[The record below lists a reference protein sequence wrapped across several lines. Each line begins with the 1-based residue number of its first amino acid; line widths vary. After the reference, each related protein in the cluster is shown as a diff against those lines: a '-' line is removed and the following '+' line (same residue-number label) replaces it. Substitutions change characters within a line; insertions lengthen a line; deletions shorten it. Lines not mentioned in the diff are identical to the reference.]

1 MVFEK
6 QLIKK
11 FDGQINGQL
20 QQLNTTKEYLQK
32 FVDKTTAIGIKVDE
46 NDLQP
51 LFANP
56 KNYITEKLLT
66 GENVEIGGLK
76 LSKEK
81 LFDLIEK
88 PAGTNDLIERILEAE
103 RNQQNREYHIA
114 KIGCFSVVENVVTVN
129 AAHLEHITN
138 SNSLFIENENQKQ
151 GFEKVCEIVKLI
163 NEINSLEGQRID
175 LHTDFEELM
184 QRAEN
189 GFEVKAMAVKRFR

>member
-1 MVFEK
+1 MEFEK

-11 FDGQINGQL
+11 FDGQINSHL

-32 FVDKTTAIGIKVDE
+32 FVDKATAIGIKVDE

-56 KNYITEKLLT
+56 KAYITDKLLT
-66 GENVEIGGLK
+66 GESVEFGGLK

-81 LFDLIEK
+81 LFDLIEL
-88 PAGTNDLIERILEAE
+88 PTGTTGLIESILEAQ
-103 RNQQNREYHIA
+103 RNQQTREYHVF
-114 KIGCFSVVENVVTVN
+114 KIGYFSVVENTVTVN
-129 AAHLEHITN
+129 AAHLEFITN

-151 GFEKVCEIVKLI
+151 GFEKTCEIVKLI
-163 NEINSLEGQRID
+163 NEINLLDGQKID

-184 QRAEN
+184 QRFEN
-189 GFEVKAMAVKRFR
+189 GFEVKATAVKRFR